1 MTSAVFITGAA
12 AGIGRAVALEF
23 AHQGWFVGAGD
34 LDEVGL
40 ASLKAEIGEARCFTT
55 SLNVTDAKQWNKALA
70 AFTKVSGGRLD
81 VLVNNAGILSAGAFH
96 EIPLTRHQQI
106 IDINV
111 NGVLAGCHAAYPYL
125 VKTPQA
131 TVINMASASAI
142 YGQPGLASYSTSKF
156 AVRGLTEALD
166 SEWAVQGIRVKSIWP
181 LFVQTN
187 MVTGLGNMP
196 SVKSLGIKLNADDVA
211 RAVWYAANDR
221 GGTSP
226 VHYPVGLQTKV
237 LSLAVKLSP
246 AWMSRWINQRMT
258 SD

>member
-1 MTSAVFITGAA
+1 MADPRPVALISAA
-12 AGIGRAVALEF
+12 ASGIGLAVARSLVAEGYSVFTMDSNETSVHAFRAEF
-23 AHQGWFVGAGD
+23 
-34 LDEVGL
+34 
-40 ASLKAEIGEARCFTT
+40 GERAAVVC
-55 SLNVTDAKQWNKALA
+55 NVADSQQIDTAFDSFKQ
-70 AFTKVSGGRLD
+70 AFDRLD

>member
-1 MTSAVFITGAA
+1 MNQAVFITGAA
-12 AGIGRAVALEF
+12 AGIGRAVAIEF
-23 AHQGWFVGAGD
+23 AHQGWFVGAAD

-40 ASLKAEIGEARCFTT
+40 ASLKSEIGNARCFTVA
-55 SLNVTDAKQWNKALA
+55 LNVGDTKQWEKALA
-70 AFTKVSGGRLD
+70 SFWKASGERLD

-96 EIPLTRHQQI
+96 EIPIKRHQAI

-111 NGVLAGCHAAYPYL
+111 GGVLAGCHAAYPYL
-125 VKTPQA
+125 SKTPKA
-131 TVINMASASAI
+131 VVINMASASAI
-142 YGQPGLASYSTSKF
+142 FGQPGLASYSASKF

-166 SEWAVQGIRVKSIWP
+166 CEWADQGIRVKSIWP

-187 MVTGLGNMP
+187 MVSGMGNMP
-196 SVKSLGIKLNADDVA
+196 SVKSLGIKLNVDDVA

-221 GGTSP
+221 GATSP
-226 VHYPVGLQTKV
+226 IHYPVGLQTKV